1 MMPVLAAAT
10 KRASPLPARQ
20 APPAEARNGAF
31 CPFLH
36 ERKFLDQSATTGV
49 TAKMS
54 DSVTCTHPA
63 RRAVRKPMKTAAKQ
77 SRHGMG
83 TRAIHAGQ
91 HPDPST
97 GAIMTPIYATSTY
110 VQESPG
116 KHKGYE
122 YSRTQNPTRMAYER
136 CVADLEGGVAGF
148 AFASG
153 LAAAATVLDL
163 LDSGSH
169 VIAMDDLYGGTY
181 RLFEKVRRRSAGLDF
196 SFVDLN
202 DSGAMKAALKPNTR
216 MIWAETPTNPMLK
229 LVDLVK
235 VAAFAKKHGLILVVD
250 NTFCSPMIQ
259 RPLEYGADLV
269 LHSATK
275 YLNGHSD
282 MVGGIVVAGS
292 KAMAEQMGFLQNS
305 VGAVAGPFD
314 AFLAMRGL
322 KTLHLR
328 MKAHCESALEL
339 AKWLEK
345 HPAVERVIYPGLK
358 SHPQHALAKRQMDG
372 FGGIITIEVKGGLKK
387 ARRMLERCELFALAE
402 SLGGVESLIEHPA
415 IMTHASVPAANR
427 KRLGISDGL
436 IRLSVGVEDIADL
449 RAELEYALR

>member
-1 MMPVLAAAT
+1 MKSLA
-10 KRASPLPARQ
+10 
-20 APPAEARNGAF
+20 
-31 CPFLH
+31 
-36 ERKFLDQSATTGV
+36 DQPQLGI
-49 TAKMS
+49 
-54 DSVTCTHPA
+54 
-63 RRAVRKPMKTAAKQ
+63 
-77 SRHGMG
+77 G

-110 VQESPG
+110 VQRSPG
-116 KHKGYE
+116 KHQGYE

-148 AFASG
+148 AFGSG
-153 LAAAATVLDL
+153 MAAAATVLDL

-169 VIAMDDLYGGTY
+169 IIAMDDLYGGTY

-202 DSGAMKAALKPNTR
+202 DAAAMKAALKPNTR

-229 LVDLVK
+229 LVDLAK
-235 VAAFAKKHGLILVVD
+235 VAAFAKKHGLLLVVD
-250 NTFCSPMIQ
+250 NTFCSPLVQ
-259 RPLEYGADLV
+259 RPLEFGADLV
-269 LHSATK
+269 VHSATK
-275 YLNGHSD
+275 YINGHSD
-282 MVGGIVVAGS
+282 MVGGIVVASTGEL
-292 KAMAEQMGFLQNS
+292 AERMAFLQNS
-305 VGAVAGPFD
+305 VGAIAGPFD

-328 MKAHCESALEL
+328 MRAHCANALEL
-339 AKWLEK
+339 AKWLEQ

-358 SHPQHALAKRQMDG
+358 SHPQHALAKRQMHG
-372 FGGIITIEVKGGLKK
+372 FGGIVTIEVKGGLKAAK
-387 ARRMLERCELFALAE
+387 RMLERCKLFSLAE

-415 IMTHASVPAANR
+415 IMTHASVPVANR

-436 IRLSVGVEDIADL
+436 IRLSVGVEDVADL
-449 RAELEYALR
+449 RKELEDALS